1 MRVSLVLF
9 NRFVGD
15 CRVALCERRRTAIAC
30 SFVLACVVSA
40 APLIGTDQPIRYLL
54 DLREPGSHLV
64 RVTMEV
70 PEAAAGTELQFPA
83 WNALYQIRDFSRNV
97 QELDTQCDERQ
108 VELQRVDLHTWRSA
122 PVPCRNL
129 VLRYRVYANEESVF
143 SAVLNNEHAF
153 LNLALL
159 LFYLPRERGRPT
171 RAKFLLPEGW
181 KLATMLEETA
191 EPDEFAAP
199 DYDTLVDSPVEAGSF
214 QEYQYAQ
221 SGATYRVV
229 VHADPDDYSSDRLL
243 KSLKKI
249 TAVQTD
255 MMGGAPFRRYTFI
268 LHFPRGRGGGGMEH
282 RDGTAISY
290 PAGDVKSNWTGLE
303 FTLAHEFFH
312 VWNVKRIRPQN
323 LEPVDYI
330 HGNDTRDLWFA
341 EGVDSTYTWLFVLRA
356 GLIDRRTF
364 YLRLGAEIQTLQDRP
379 ARRFQS
385 VEQAGIEAWLEKYP
399 DYFRPIR
406 SISYYNKGALLGF
419 LLDLAIRHAS
429 AGRHSLD
436 DVMRRLNADFA
447 HRGRFF
453 TEADLRAIISELAP
467 AFDDLDAFF
476 DDYISGRRELD
487 YDTYLGY
494 AGLRLVVTTDE
505 RPSAGF
511 SVGRLFDERVV
522 VEDVAPESP
531 AAAAGLEPG
540 DILLSLNGRKLSQSP
555 QDRVDRLK
563 RGQRIRLQ
571 VRRRGRE
578 FRLEFPMG
586 TSRAHHYSVEEI
598 EHPSEEQRRLREAW
612 LAGRTEAA
620 RAGK

>member
-1 MRVSLVLF
+1 MMIPLLLF
-9 NRFVGD
+9 KRFVGD
-15 CRVALCERRRTAIAC
+15 CRMALCERPRRAIVCA
-30 SFVLACVVSA
+30 FVLMCVVSA
-40 APLIGTDQPIRYLL
+40 APLSGGEQPIRYLL
-54 DLREPGSHLV
+54 DLRQPGSHLV

-70 PEAAAGTELQFPA
+70 PGAAAGTELQFPA
-83 WNALYQIRDFSRNV
+83 WNALYQIRDFARNV
-97 QELDTQCDERQ
+97 QELDAQCDERQ
-108 VELQRVDLHTWRSA
+108 VELQRVDLHTWRSTPA
-122 PVPCRNL
+122 PCRNL
-129 VLRYRVYANEESVF
+129 VLRYSVYANEDSVF
-143 SAVLNNEHAF
+143 SADLDNEHAF

-159 LFYLPRERGRPT
+159 LFYLPQERNRPIA
-171 RAKFLLPEGW
+171 AKFLLPEGW

-191 EPDEFAAP
+191 APDEFAAP
-199 DYDTLVDSPVEAGSF
+199 DYDALADSPVEAGNF

-229 VHADPDDYSSDRLL
+229 VHADPADYSSDRLL

-249 TAVQTD
+249 TAVETE
-255 MMGGAPFRRYTFI
+255 MMGGAPFGRYTFI

-282 RDGTAISY
+282 RNGTAISY
-290 PAGDVKSNWTGLE
+290 PAGDLKSNWAGLE

-312 VWNVKRIRPQN
+312 AWNVKRIRPQN

-341 EGVDSTYTWLFVLRA
+341 EGVDSTYTWLFLLRA

-364 YLRLGAEIQTLQDRP
+364 YLRLRNEIQTLQERP
-379 ARRFQS
+379 GRRFQS
-385 VEQAGIEAWLEKYP
+385 VEQAGIEAWFEKYP

-429 AGRHSLD
+429 ASRHSLD
-436 DVMRRLNADFA
+436 DVMRRLNVDFA
-447 HRGRFF
+447 RRGRFF
-453 TEADLRAIISELAP
+453 TDADLRGIISELAP
-467 AFDDLDAFF
+467 AFGDLDAFF
-476 DDYISGRRELD
+476 HDYVSGTRELD

-522 VEDVAPESP
+522 VEDVAPDSP
-531 AAAAGLEPG
+531 AAVAGLEPG
-540 DILLSLNGRKLSQSP
+540 DILLRLNGQKLGQSP

-563 RGQRIRLQ
+563 RGQKVRLQ
-571 VRRRGRE
+571 VRRGGRE

-586 TSRAHHYSVEEI
+586 TSRTRHYSVEEI
-598 EHPSEEQRRLREAW
+598 EHSSEEQRHLREAW
-612 LAGRTEAA
+612 LAGTTEAA
-620 RAGK
+620 GAGK